1 MNRYNLLPSYKYKEH
16 NERIFEDSVGKPL
29 RNYQFTMPD
38 NSENVFG
45 KIYGKNLFGTSE
57 LEFSGANTVV
67 MEPLS
72 ENSFTLTSTAKGS
85 YRYQGFSIEFD
96 KLIDDTFHFSFNV
109 EASDLE
115 KLNPAIMIRLVHS
128 SDVSGIVV
136 NKKTIRTMGYSEFSY
151 KLTQTDKEK
160 YDTVRIIIYTNS
172 GNDANLDIVGQYLT
186 FTDVMFSCVDTNYEP
201 YKKPILFHGEEIFN
215 LYEFY
220 PSKGYEK
227 YTLINV
233 EGKNLTVTK
242 GNDNASNNIYINL
255 GDYQQYAGKT
265 FILTGHMSDASID
278 IGNRASVLYFQKYLT
293 ADKTDTS
300 TNAATASITVNPKTA
315 SITIPEDP
323 DAKNLTIRIYVQPLG
338 DSVTGAVTGD
348 YITFSNLSLKE
359 VGYEKQIIPTHKGY
373 NTMIFKGEQPS
384 TFNFEYYKKG

>member
-16 NERIFEDSVGKPL
+16 SERVFKDSVGKPL

-38 NSENVFG
+38 GSENVFG
-45 KIYGKNLFGTSE
+45 KIYGKNLFSTSE
-57 LEFSGANTVV
+57 IEFSGVSSIV

-72 ENSFTLTSTAKGS
+72 ENSFTLTSTAKGT
-85 YRYQGFSIEFD
+85 YQYQGFSVSFD
-96 KLIDDTFHFSFNV
+96 ELIDDTFHFSFNV

-128 SDVSGIVV
+128 SDVSGIVA
-136 NKKTIRTMGYSEFSY
+136 NKKTIRTMGYSEYSY

-186 FTDVMFSCVDTNYEP
+186 FTDVMFSCVNTNYEP
-201 YKKPILFHGEEIFN
+201 YKKPILFHGEELFN

-220 PSKGYEK
+220 PNKGYEK
-227 YTLINV
+227 YTLISI

-242 GNDNASNNIYINL
+242 GNDSASNNIYVNL

-265 FILTGHMSDASID
+265 FTLKGYFSDASID
-278 IGNRASVLYFQKYLT
+278 IGTKSAVVYFQKYLT
-293 ADKTDTS
+293 EDKTDTAVNTTTS
-300 TNAATASITVNPKTA
+300 SITTTEKTA
-315 SITIPEDP
+315 KITIPEDP
-323 DAKNLTIRIYVQPLG
+323 DAKNLTIRIYVRPL
-338 DSVTGAVTGD
+338 SNSSTGAVTGD
-348 YITFSNLSLKE
+348 YLTISDLSLRE

-373 NTMIFKGEQPS
+373 NTMIFRGEQPS